1 MCFRDGLRNWHKFPE
16 YNMNLSSESPVMLI
30 LVDSIIYCYKFK
42 NASMKWL
49 ETKKLNLIHKG
60 TIVD

>member
-1 MCFRDGLRNWHKFPE
+1 
-16 YNMNLSSESPVMLI
+16 MNLSSESPVMLI